1 MPVRPSSAASRTYS
15 ACAYAAFLAA
25 SLWGVLFLA
34 DRGPVPTVD
43 STRTGPAWLA
53 VLVDLGLWLVFG
65 LHHSVM
71 ARARVKQWLTRFL
84 PERLERSTYVL
95 TVSLALGL
103 VFWQWRALPAT
114 IWRIHTQPWVPLA
127 WIVFGAGWGI
137 AIAATYMIDHWE
149 FLGLRQ
155 AGWLSSR
162 PESPASVSRRWLY
175 AWMRHPMMVG
185 LLVAFWATP
194 VMTAGHL
201 LFAVAASGYIA
212 IGVHF
217 EERDLRRHLGI
228 AYDDYAQQVPRF
240 MPGPGPITAAV
251 QARWMRSGHGHSNP
265 IGASPR
271 KEG

>member
-1 MPVRPSSAASRTYS
+1 VSIRSSSAARLTYS

-34 DRGPVPTVD
+34 GFGPVPTVD
-43 STRTGPAWLA
+43 SPRTGPAWLA

-71 ARARVKQWLTRFL
+71 ARARVKRWLARAL
-84 PERLERSTYVL
+84 PERVERSTYVL

-103 VFWQWRALPAT
+103 LFWQWRALPAT
-114 IWRIHTQPWVPLA
+114 IWRIHAEPWVTIVWA
-127 WIVFGAGWGI
+127 VFGAGWVI
-137 AIAATYMIDHWE
+137 AIAATFMIDHWE

-162 PESPASVSRRWLY
+162 PQASASVSRRWLY
-175 AWMRHPMMVG
+175 AWVRHPMMVG

-201 LFAVAASGYIA
+201 LFAVAATGYIA
-212 IGVHF
+212 VGVHF
-217 EERDLRRHLGI
+217 EERDLRHHLGS
-228 AYDDYAQQVPRF
+228 AYDDYAHQVPRF
-240 MPGPGPITAAV
+240 MPSPGPVVAAV
-251 QARWMRSGHGHSNP
+251 QARRTRSS
-265 IGASPR
+265 
-271 KEG
+271 